1 MNSALLSEE
10 LLFMFFLCIY
20 VVFVTYLYN
29 FIYVYYRK
37 YEEAL
42 EFHRQALVL
51 CPQNSSTFSAMGYV
65 YSLMGNFS
73 TAIDYFHKVFEQIQT
88 SMKS

>member
-1 MNSALLSEE
+1 MCFSFMYVVCLFVCVFFTYLLTVA
-10 LLFMFFLCIY
+10 FYFVFLC
-20 VVFVTYLYN
+20 
-29 FIYVYYRK
+29 YRK

-73 TAIDYFHKVFEQIQT
+73 TAIDYFHKVMDQIKT
-88 SMKS
+88 SI